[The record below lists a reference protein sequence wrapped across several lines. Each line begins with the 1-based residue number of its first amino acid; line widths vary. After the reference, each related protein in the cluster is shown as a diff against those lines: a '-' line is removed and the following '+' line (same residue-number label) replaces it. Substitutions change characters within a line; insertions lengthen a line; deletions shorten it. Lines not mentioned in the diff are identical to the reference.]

1 MKRNTICA
9 LVPLLSLFFLS
20 STQSQSSQ
28 NDSILTLTV
37 EGVSFDMVKVEAGS
51 FIMGCTDEQG
61 GDCDDDER
69 PYHRVTITRDYYIG
83 KFEVTQELYEAVM
96 GENPSN
102 WKSFDRPVENV
113 SWQRAQVFC
122 AELSR
127 ITGRQ
132 FSLPTEAEWE
142 YAARGGQKSTGAK
155 YSGGYAIN
163 KVAWYGGNSG
173 SQTHPVGQ
181 LRPNELGIYDM
192 SGNVCEF
199 CQDRYGSYNSA
210 SQTDPTGP
218 DSGARRVYRG
228 GCWRHSA
235 WSCRVANRNDTGPG
249 NYCSDYGFRV
259 VLH

>member
-37 EGVSFDMVKVEAGS
+37 EGVSFDMVKVKAGS
-51 FIMGCTDEQG
+51 FVMGCTDEQG
-61 GDCDDDER
+61 GDCDDDES

-83 KFEVTQELYEAVM
+83 KFEVTQKLYEAVM
-96 GENPSN
+96 GENPSQ
-102 WKSFDRPVENV
+102 WKSIDRPVECV
-113 SWQRAQVFC
+113 SWKDAQLFC

-163 KVAWYGGNSG
+163 KVAWYDGNSG

-192 SGNVCEF
+192 SGNVWEW
-199 CQDRYGSYNSA
+199 CQDWYGRYNSA

-218 DSGARRVYRG
+218 SGVFRVLRG
-228 GCWRHSA
+228 GGWGSYARG
-235 WSCRVANRNDTGPG
+235 CRVAARDSNTSSNRTDH
-249 NYCSDYGFRV
+249 YGFRV